1 MEDFK
6 QKAYQIGQIRF
17 IGRKFTQEIPG
28 FQRRR
33 HLLMKKIRGG
43 GGGRA
48 YPALRGRAPV
58 HAEGQRRG
66 PIVSVLRGAVG
77 GHRRSPA
84 GD

>member
-1 MEDFK
+1 
-6 QKAYQIGQIRF
+6 
-17 IGRKFTQEIPG
+17 
-28 FQRRR
+28 
-33 HLLMKKIRGG
+33 MKKIRGG